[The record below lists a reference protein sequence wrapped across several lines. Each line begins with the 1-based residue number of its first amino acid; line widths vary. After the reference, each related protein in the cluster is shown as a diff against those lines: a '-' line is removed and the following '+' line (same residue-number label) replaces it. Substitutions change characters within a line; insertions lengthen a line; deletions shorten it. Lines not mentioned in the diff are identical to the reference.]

1 MFLSCMRFS
10 QVSILHNQILIF
22 TFHYFTRCVLFLL
35 VCSCV
40 SSSSCVLHICI
51 QYNAC
56 YDLFYILDLNTKQYC
71 IYYYS
76 IQPFEKTKGKKEIF
90 IIKFLKN
97 ANNLMRKTYMTFTSL
112 FPYHI
117 WELESI
123 YIKQMI
129 VQGDMHFKTMSL
141 LQIM

>member
-56 YDLFYILDLNTKQYC
+56 YDLFYILDLNTKQHC
-71 IYYYS
+71 IHYDI
-76 IQPFEKTKGKKEIF
+76 IQPFEKIKGIKEIF
-90 IIKFLKN
+90 IIKF
-97 ANNLMRKTYMTFTSL
+97 MRNDNKLVRNIKTYFSRFLHTS
-112 FPYHI
+112 
-117 WELESI
+117 WEMDLSI
-123 YIKQMI
+123 QNQACFMN
-129 VQGDMHFKTMSL
+129 Q
-141 LQIM
+141 Q